1 MDSVTIV
8 AAVSIA
14 VAGFTI
20 MIGSIAPALGEA
32 KALAQ
37 ALSSMAQQPDEAN
50 RISRTL
56 FIGLAMIESTAIYA
70 FVISIILI
78 FVNPFWTHVI
88 G

>member
-1 MDSVTIV
+1 MDSVTIIG
-8 AAVSIA
+8 AVSII
-14 VAGFTI
+14 VSGFTI

-32 KALAQ
+32 RALAQ

-78 FVNPFWTHVI
+78 FVNPFWTQVV